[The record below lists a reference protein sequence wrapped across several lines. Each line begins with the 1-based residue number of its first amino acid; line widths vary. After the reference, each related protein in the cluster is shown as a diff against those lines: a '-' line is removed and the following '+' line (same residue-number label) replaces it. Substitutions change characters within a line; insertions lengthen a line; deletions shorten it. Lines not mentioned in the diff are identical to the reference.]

1 MDTSKNT
8 TSQGLKPQTISQGAD
23 PLSSML
29 GQPRP
34 NVEEIKKRMF
44 EEAKEDNPY
53 LLGS

>member
-1 MDTSKNT
+1 
-8 TSQGLKPQTISQGAD
+8 
-23 PLSSML
+23 ML

-53 LLGS
+53 LMGSQPSNGGLQARVIQTSQASIVQGKF